1 VNTDSISGTPF
12 ARRNIAQQLADELE
26 RAFSQLRLSRCRL
39 PSVREL
45 AVEYGVSPNTA
56 NAALRLLADR
66 QLIQV
71 LPRKGAF
78 INRPIC
84 SACLG

>member
-1 VNTDSISGTPF
+1 MNTDLKGSISGTTF

-26 RAFSQLRLSRCRL
+26 RAVMQLDLPRRRL

-45 AVEYGVSPNTA
+45 AVEYRVSPNTA

-66 QLIQV
+66 QVIQV

-78 INRPIC
+78 INRPID
-84 SACLG
+84 SA